1 MVICYTL
8 PIKVK
13 YLLYTYFFLYFFYI
27 NKTKLICLK
36 ILLIN
41 MKFVN
46 YKYETCYN
54 KRKIFNIFFFNI
66 VAKLNVVTKL
76 NIAYYKAE
84 STNKCGLGVPL
95 LLMINV
101 CLLSIVSAFL
111 PNSNIKPSVS
121 NTKNIII
128 ITNP

>member
-1 MVICYTL
+1 
-8 PIKVK
+8 
-13 YLLYTYFFLYFFYI
+13 
-27 NKTKLICLK
+27 
-36 ILLIN
+36 